1 MRHETIAPAPAPRPR
16 SRHAEAPHELLLRE
30 LNHRCANDL
39 QLVVSMLG
47 LQARSAASEEARRA
61 LTEATDRVGVLAR
74 SRSALQRQETQ
85 DLDTALRQVCEAL
98 QSQAELMGVLIRLRT
113 RAIAAPLSESQITVL
128 ALAVNELMTNALKH
142 AFAQG
147 AAGTITVSVADGGG
161 QVTIT
166 VDDDGLPFPP
176 ATDTGL
182 RRPGGLGLGLVSRLL
197 ASIGALVIPPGAG
210 SKLFEIRLPA

>member
-1 MRHETIAPAPAPRPR
+1 MKHETIAPAPRPKLR
-16 SRHAEAPHELLLRE
+16 PAEAPHELLLRE
-30 LNHRCANDL
+30 LSHRCANDL
-39 QLVVSMLG
+39 QLVVSMLN
-47 LQARSAASEEARRA
+47 LQARSAPNEEARRA
-61 LTEATDRVGVLAR
+61 LTEATDRVAILAR

-147 AAGTITVSVADGGG
+147 ATGTITVSVADGGG

-176 ATDTGL
+176 ASDTGL
-182 RRPGGLGLGLVSRLL
+182 RRPGGLGLGLVGRLL
-197 ASIGALVIPPGAG
+197 ASVGAMIIPPRAG